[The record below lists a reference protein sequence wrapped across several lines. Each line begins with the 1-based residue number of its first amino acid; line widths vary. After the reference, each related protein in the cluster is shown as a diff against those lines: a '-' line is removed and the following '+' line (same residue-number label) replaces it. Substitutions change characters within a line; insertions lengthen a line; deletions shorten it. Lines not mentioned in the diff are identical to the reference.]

1 MIALTALLVLLA
13 ILVLAI
19 PVAAGLG
26 WLGLVLNALF
36 SPLSLVVTV
45 GEVAWSSTTSFILV
59 AIPFYVMLGEILLRT
74 GMAEKM
80 YNAIAHWVSW
90 IPGGLMHSNIVA
102 CAVFGAPSGSSV
114 ATAVTIGT

>member
-1 MIALTALLVLLA
+1 MIALTALLVLLV

-59 AIPFYVMLGEILLRT
+59 AISFGILFFLPALVGIANLVFCILGGIKANNGEAYRYPFALRLI
-74 GMAEKM
+74 K
-80 YNAIAHWVSW
+80 
-90 IPGGLMHSNIVA
+90 
-102 CAVFGAPSGSSV
+102 
-114 ATAVTIGT
+114 